1 MVGISGCVLMVFLI
15 ISAPV
20 ERRSNLLFHHI
31 YDESIDADA
40 KAEVIATLQKICTE
54 VSDEITKDTPV
65 LFGTLVS
72 HMKRLSTDKM
82 LEVYTAVNGARI
94 CETRRGK

>member
-1 MVGISGCVLMVFLI
+1 M
-15 ISAPV
+15 

-40 KAEVIATLQKICTE
+40 KSEVIATLQKICQE
-54 VSDEITKDTPV
+54 VSDEITKDTPI

-72 HMKRLSTDKM
+72 HMKRLSTEKM
-82 LEVYTAVNGARI
+82 MEIYADVNGARI
-94 CETRRGK
+94 CDSKRGK